1 MAHPN
6 KIKGNRFEYMVR
18 DMFIDKGIEA
28 KRAYASD
35 GRSLGLTEDVD
46 VLAIHNDIQYPIQCK
61 IRKRISN
68 VVKPNDNVFA
78 QVIREDRGEPLAVL
92 KLEKLIELIA
102 NAK

>member
-18 DMFIDKGIEA
+18 DMFMDKGIEA

-46 VLAIHNDIQYPIQCK
+46 VLAIHNDIKYTIQ
-61 IRKRISN
+61 
-68 VVKPNDNVFA
+68 
-78 QVIREDRGEPLAVL
+78 
-92 KLEKLIELIA
+92 
-102 NAK
+102 